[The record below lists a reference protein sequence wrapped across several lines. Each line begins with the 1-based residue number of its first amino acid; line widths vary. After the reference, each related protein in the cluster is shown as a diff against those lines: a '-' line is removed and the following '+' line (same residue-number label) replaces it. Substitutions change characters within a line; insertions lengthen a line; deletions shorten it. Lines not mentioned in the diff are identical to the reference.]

1 MGMMDKLKQQATT
14 ITQQGKAKAGE
25 FQAKREI
32 EKAARDLGLAVYH
45 KQAGDSTLDDD
56 IARLTAV
63 LRQHAAE
70 GATIPRPGSEV
81 EGDGTSETV

>member
-32 EKAARDLGLAVYH
+32 DKAARDLGLAHYH
-45 KQAGDSTLDDD
+45 KRAGDATLDDD
-56 IARLTAV
+56 IARLLGV
-63 LRQHAAE
+63 LDQHAAD
-70 GATIPRPGSEV
+70 GAVIPRPGSEIDGDAS
-81 EGDGTSETV
+81 EG